1 MPGMRKLTLRAL
13 GALTLAAAACMAMP
27 VQAAVR
33 LPSTQVD
40 WVPAAAPADIE
51 RAFAGARAANKPL
64 LLYWG
69 ATWCPPCNQLKATLF
84 NRQDFAAL
92 SRSFVAVHVDGD
104 RPGAQK
110 LGQQFKVRGYPTLV
124 LFRPDGSELTR
135 LPGEAEASQVME
147 LLRLGLAGGR
157 PAGDVLA
164 DARAGKPIAAAEW
177 RLLAFY
183 SWETDDESLLAGT
196 DAASVLAQLA
206 PASAAA
212 GAETATRLWLKA
224 LAASDDGK
232 GLKAD
237 EAVRARV
244 RQVLADAAQVR
255 AHADVIGSSAPSM
268 VRALADTP
276 EARQPWVAA
285 FGPALRRLEADA
297 SLARADRLSAL
308 VSRIELARIELPRRE
323 LRPVLPE
330 PLLHELR
337 DHVAAADRGITDG
350 YERQAVIPYA
360 AHALERAGLWTE
372 SEALLQANLT
382 RSVSP
387 YYLMSQLGSLH
398 RKLGRTDEALR
409 WYAQAFDK
417 SEGPATRLQW
427 GAGYLQ
433 ALVDLAPAQT
443 ARIEATA
450 RQLFTEAA
458 RDSGAFY
465 KRSAGS
471 LQRIGRALQAWNQ
484 DGRRAAS
491 LRRLQAQL
499 DAVCKQLDAADGRQA
514 SCRAL
519 LAGAARPA
527 G

>member
-1 MPGMRKLTLRAL
+1 MAAMRTRTHHVL
-13 GALTLAAAACMAMP
+13 GVLTLAAALALGGPA
-27 VQAAVR
+27 QAAIK
-33 LPSTQVD
+33 LPSTQVA
-40 WVPAAAPADIE
+40 WVPAAAPADID
-51 RAFAGARAANKPL
+51 RAFASARAADKPL

-92 SRSFVAVHVDGD
+92 SKSFVAVHVDGD
-104 RPGAQK
+104 RPGAQQ
-110 LGQQFKVRGYPTLV
+110 LGQRFKVSGYPTLV
-124 LFRPDGSELTR
+124 LFRPDGRELTR
-135 LPGEAEASQVME
+135 LPGEAEAGQVME

-157 PAGDVLA
+157 PAREVLA
-164 DARAGKPIAAAEW
+164 DARAGKPITAAEW

-183 SWETDDESLLAGT
+183 SWDTDDESLLDDA

-212 GAETATRLWLKA
+212 GPETATRLWLKA
-224 LAASDDGK
+224 VAASDDGK

-237 EAVRARV
+237 DAVRQRV
-244 RQVLADAAQVR
+244 RQVLSDPAQVR
-255 AHADVIGSSAPSM
+255 AHADVIGGSAAAM
-268 VRALADTP
+268 VRVLGDTA
-276 EARQPWVAA
+276 ESRQPWVAS
-285 FGPALRRLEADA
+285 FEPALRRLEADA
-297 SLARADRLSAL
+297 SLSRGDRLSAL

-323 LRPVLPE
+323 LRPNLPE
-330 PLLHELR
+330 ALLR
-337 DHVAAADRGITDG
+337 DVREHVAAADRGITDG

-360 AHALERAGLWTE
+360 AHALERAGLWAD
-372 SEALLQANLT
+372 SEALLQANLA

-398 RKLGRTDEALR
+398 RKLGHADEALR

-433 ALVDLAPAQT
+433 ALVDLAPGQT

-450 RQLFTEAA
+450 RQLFTEAG

-465 KRSAGS
+465 KRSARS
-471 LQRIGRALQAWNQ
+471 LQRVGRALQAWNK
-484 DGRRAAS
+484 DGSRAAS
-491 LRRLQAQL
+491 VQRLQRQL
-499 DAVCKQLDAADGRQA
+499 DSLCKNVDAADGRQA
-514 SCRAL
+514 NCRAL
-519 LAGAARPA
+519 LSLAPKPA